1 MADLDRLKAAVAKV
15 LAPFLARIDYQALYE
30 ATVVA
35 QNDDGSLELRPD
47 TPKLPPLSR
56 VGIRYGVPGI
66 KATLNPNG
74 HVLVGF
80 ANADPTKPFA
90 LVWDGATIQS
100 LCLFDGTKPVAR
112 MSDAVNV
119 FFPPLI
125 PISGTLAG
133 APFAGVLTITTSAP
147 GIITTGN
154 PKVTA

>member
-35 QNDDGSLELRPD
+35 QNEDGSLELRPD

-80 ANADPTKPFA
+80 ANAGSSA
-90 LVWDGATIQS
+90 LTRTWVITQATPRGMPRAANS
-100 LCLFDGTKPVAR
+100 FRKA
-112 MSDAVNV
+112 
-119 FFPPLI
+119 
-125 PISGTLAG
+125 
-133 APFAGVLTITTSAP
+133 
-147 GIITTGN
+147 
-154 PKVTA
+154 